1 MIEVSTCCI
10 PITIDIN
17 VDMVAANS
25 DEVLSIITDIIQGD
39 SLVDELLWLVGW
51 EWLNDQLIIVVEDQI
66 FLIIGDGT
74 LEISSLKDEW
84 SDIGIIGWYFF
95 VYF

>member
-17 VDMVAANS
+17 VDMVAADS
-25 DEVLSIITDIIQGD
+25 DKVLSIITDIIQGYG
-39 SLVDELLWLVGW
+39 LVDELLWLVGW

-74 LEISSLKDEW
+74 LQIGSLMDEW
-84 SDIGIIGWYFF
+84 SDMSIIQRYFF

>member
-39 SLVDELLWLVGW
+39 SLVDELLWLVG
-51 EWLNDQLIIVVEDQI
+51 
-66 FLIIGDGT
+66 
-74 LEISSLKDEW
+74 
-84 SDIGIIGWYFF
+84 
-95 VYF
+95 